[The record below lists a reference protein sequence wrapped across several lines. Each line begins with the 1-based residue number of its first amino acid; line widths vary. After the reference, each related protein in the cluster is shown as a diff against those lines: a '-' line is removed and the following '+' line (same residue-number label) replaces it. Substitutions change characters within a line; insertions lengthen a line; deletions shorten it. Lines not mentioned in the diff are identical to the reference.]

1 MLLLRILGII
11 TAAAVG
17 WGIVVFLV
25 TGNREF
31 LRFALRLL
39 KWAIILA
46 LVFFALIILERL
58 TRLT

>member
-1 MLLLRILGII
+1 MLLLRILGIV
-11 TAAAVG
+11 TAVAVG
-17 WGIVVFLV
+17 MGIVLYIV

-46 LVFFALIILERL
+46 LVFFAMLILEQL